1 MTDPPVRRP
10 AGTVAALG
18 LGATG
23 CLAVIVLARSD
34 AVVAAAA
41 VALVFLSCWS
51 TFDWVLRL
59 PLPDGAARIVRRV
72 LRSLVYLPAVPF
84 LPLPAL
90 TAPWWGWLA
99 GLAVG
104 AGLVATQWTETR
116 RWLQP
121 AYLRVFPPLTP
132 VDRTRDL
139 IHFSVGGGCQEY
151 LYRHAVIV
159 GFAPLLGWGVVPLS
173 AALFVVEHLVQGGAS
188 WDRKDLTVQTVLG
201 AALALLVHAGGGWL
215 PAVLAHTLYN
225 APTVVFTAKR
235 PSAARAVPS

>member
-1 MTDPPVRRP
+1 MSAPDGPSRR
-10 AGTVAALG
+10 AAG
-18 LGATG
+18 LGAG
-23 CLAVIVLARSD
+23 AVVCLAVIALAPSD
-34 AVVAAAA
+34 AVVAGAA
-41 VALVFLSCWS
+41 VVLVFLSCRS
-51 TFDWVLRL
+51 SFDWVPRL
-59 PLPDGAARIVRRV
+59 PLPEGAARIARRV

-84 LPLPAL
+84 LPRPPL

-104 AGLVATQWTETR
+104 AGLVASQWKEVR

-121 AYLRVFPPLTP
+121 AYLRVFPPLSR
-132 VDRTRDL
+132 VDRARDL

-173 AALFVVEHLVQGGAS
+173 AALFVLEHLAQGGSA
-188 WDRKDLTVQTVLG
+188 WDRKDLTVQSVLG
-201 AALALLVHAGGGWL
+201 GALALLVQAGGGWL

-225 APTVVFTAKR
+225 APSVVFTARR

>member
-1 MTDPPVRRP
+1 MTAPDHRRP
-10 AGTVAALG
+10 ASTVAALG
-18 LGATG
+18 AGALG
-23 CLAVIVLARSD
+23 CLAVIALAPSD
-34 AVVAAAA
+34 AVVAGAA
-41 VALVFLSCWS
+41 VLLVLLSCRS
-51 TFDWVLRL
+51 TFDWVRRMRL
-59 PLPDGAARIVRRV
+59 SPGGTKIVRRS
-72 LRSLVYLPAVPF
+72 LRSLVCLPALPF
-84 LPLPAL
+84 LPPPPL
-90 TAPWWGWLA
+90 TAPWWGWLT

-121 AYLRVFPPLTP
+121 AYLRIFPPLTP
-132 VDRTRDL
+132 VDRARDL
-139 IHFSVGGGCQEY
+139 IHYSASGGCQEY

-188 WDRKDLTVQTVLG
+188 WDRKDVAVHTVLG
-201 AALALLVHAGGGWL
+201 LSLALLVQAGGGWL

-235 PSAARAVPS
+235 PSAARPVLS

>member
-1 MTDPPVRRP
+1 MSAGAGLTPAVRV
-10 AGTVAALG
+10 AVLGTGAA
-18 LGATG
+18 A
-23 CLAVIVLARSD
+23 CLAVIALAPSD
-34 AVVAAAA
+34 AVVAGAA
-41 VALVFLSCWS
+41 VLLVFLSCRS

-59 PLPDGAARIVRRV
+59 PLSEAGAKIFRRV

-84 LPLPAL
+84 LPRPPL
-90 TAPWWGWLA
+90 TAPWWGWLL
-99 GLAVG
+99 GLAIG
-104 AGLVATQWTETR
+104 AGLVATQWKEAR

-173 AALFVVEHLVQGGAS
+173 GALFVLEHLVQGGSA
-188 WDRKDLTVQTVLG
+188 WDRKDLTVQAVLG
-201 AALALLVHAGGGWL
+201 TSLALLVHAGGGWL

-225 APTVVFTAKR
+225 APSVVFTVKR